1 MALKYLGLFSGRAK
15 TSAIVENKIADEA
28 IHMGDPVI
36 EVAPASGERDSRVE
50 PNNSQ
55 GAKAFGIV
63 VDGDQKNPFVDGARG
78 SDELAANAGENVAVC
93 THGPCLA
100 RVNGATGAIAIG
112 DDLTIDAAD
121 GSLEKA
127 AASDEVIAVA
137 QQASTAADDVI
148 LVHVG
153 KQGVL

>member
-28 IHMGDPVI
+28 CSMGDPVI
-36 EVAPASGERDSRVE
+36 EVAAASGEREPRVE
-50 PNNSQ
+50 PNNTQ
-55 GAKAFGIV
+55 GAKALGIV

-78 SDELAANAGENVAVC
+78 TDELAANTGENVAVC

-100 RVNGATGAIAIG
+100 RVDGSGTSIAVG
-112 DDLTIDAAD
+112 DDLTLEASD
-121 GSLEKA
+121 GYLEKA
-127 AASDEVIAVA
+127 AAGDEVLAIA
-137 QQASTAADDVI
+137 QQASTADDDII